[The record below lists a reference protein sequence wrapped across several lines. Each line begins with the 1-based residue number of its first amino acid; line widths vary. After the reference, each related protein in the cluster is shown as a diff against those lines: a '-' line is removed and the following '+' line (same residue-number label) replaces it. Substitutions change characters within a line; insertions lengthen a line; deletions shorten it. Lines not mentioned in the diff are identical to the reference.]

1 MIAKMISSLSEKSHN
16 MSDELAQRLLK
27 SILEEVSVRSGRLLV
42 WGVNPTC
49 MSLLR
54 ELSLLGLLSSVV
66 AIVDSSNVGKE
77 IFHLKVIG
85 PETLHEVT
93 FDTLVV
99 TDDAQKESALLEFSH
114 VDSRF
119 PRVIVAGTRHL
130 EFSDPTFDDIL
141 ESCPVKPRA
150 FGYSNMLVHIYQSI
164 RYLIDSKIE
173 GAVAEFG
180 VYHGGTSAFIAKTLR
195 TFDSD
200 CQIFG
205 FDTFTG
211 FPERKH
217 VLDLFRERKY
227 EFADYEVVKNY
238 LHPLGVKL
246 IKGDITDTFKELK
259 GIPLMFT
266 FFDTD
271 NYTPTRQAL
280 ELCYEQTVSG
290 GILAFD
296 HYYCDERWINTVGER
311 IAAEQVLSKKNTF
324 HLHGTGM
331 FLKP

>member
-1 MIAKMISSLSEKSHN
+1 MIGAPSEKSSSVPSEHG
-16 MSDELAQRLLK
+16 QKLLEA
-27 SILEEVSVRSGRLLV
+27 ILEEISLRPGRLLF

-49 MSLLR
+49 MSLLK

-66 AIVDSSNVGKE
+66 AIVDSANVGKK
-77 IFHLKVIG
+77 IFHFEVVG
-85 PETLHEVT
+85 PDALHERN
-93 FDTLVV
+93 FDTHVI
-99 TDDAQKESALLEFSH
+99 TDDARKESALLEFSH
-114 VDSRF
+114 ADQRL
-119 PRVIVAGTRHL
+119 PRVIVAGTKHL

-141 ESCPVKPRA
+141 ESCPIKPRA
-150 FGYSNMLVHIYQSI
+150 YGYPNMLIHIYQSI
-164 RYLIDSKIE
+164 RYLTESKIE

-180 VYHGGTSAFIAKTLR
+180 VYHGGTLAFIAKTLR
-195 TFDSD
+195 TLGSR

-211 FPERKH
+211 FPERNN

-227 EFADYEVVKNY
+227 ELADYETVNNY
-238 LHPLGVKL
+238 LKPLGIEL
-246 IKGDITDTFKELK
+246 IKGDISNTFSKIE

-271 NYTPTRQAL
+271 NYTPTRNAL
-280 ELCYEQTVSG
+280 EMCYEQTVSG

-311 IAAEQVLSKKNTF
+311 IAAEQVLSRRKTL
-324 HLHGTGM
+324 HLQGTGI